1 MFPQSRDLR
10 YKYCYQGTRTQVA
23 PHQDTPHGLSKKV
36 LNMRTGKWLAYSV
49 ILFLFLRALI
59 LVQGRPLKSDAS
71 DVNQRL
77 LSRTKRFS
85 INEYLMLAL
94 SLFNGFVFLYN
105 NVETF
110 FPAVKTRSQPSV
122 NSNNLNNVPTSAP
135 LIFSPDI
142 TTTKS
147 SMGILARNDDSL
159 NVGSLDFEREKMINQ
174 IAEMLIRYCKKTF
187 TRLAVDCDK
196 PVVLKYRDPFLWCTT
211 PLSFLLLST

>member
-1 MFPQSRDLR
+1 M
-10 YKYCYQGTRTQVA
+10 K
-23 PHQDTPHGLSKKV
+23 
-36 LNMRTGKWLAYSV
+36 TGKWLAYSV

-59 LVQGRPLKSDAS
+59 LVQGGPLKSDAS
-71 DVNQRL
+71 DDNQRH

-110 FPAVKTRSQPSV
+110 FPTVKTPSQPSV

-142 TTTKS
+142 TSSKS
-147 SMGILARNDDSL
+147 SLGTLARKDDSL
-159 NVGSLDFEREKMINQ
+159 NVGSLDLEREKMINQ
-174 IAEMLIRYCKKTF
+174 IAEMLIRYCKKIF
-187 TRLAVDCDK
+187 TRLAVNSACCA
-196 PVVLKYRDPFLWCTT
+196 LKYRDPNPIHYHADSKG
-211 PLSFLLLST
+211 PLMIFYLNMVHYPMSFLLFSPEAKQGLPFL